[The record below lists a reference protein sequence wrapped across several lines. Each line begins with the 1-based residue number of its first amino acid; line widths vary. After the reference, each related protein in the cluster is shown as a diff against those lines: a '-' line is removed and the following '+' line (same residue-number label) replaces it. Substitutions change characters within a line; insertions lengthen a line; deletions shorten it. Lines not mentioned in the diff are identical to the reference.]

1 MPVCRG
7 AVMLSY
13 HFLIGD
19 TASPPANSRSG
30 EHTPTDTHK
39 HGQQRSEHAW
49 AQWTDVHQ
57 APPPTQELWLFFLRF
72 STLITEYSLGHTT
85 RKYIKIVVMFFL
97 KELYCYTM
105 FVYTCLVNVHKM
117 AMFHQRNF
125 CSDQFELCIYTAPAS
140 LKMEVFWIVPAIY
153 KVVYAVMEFFFF
165 FFYLY
170 GAMHSFFQLF

>member
-72 STLITEYSLGHTT
+72 STLITEYLLGHTT

-97 KELYCYTM
+97 KELYCYAM

-125 CSDQFELCIYTAPAS
+125 CSDQFET
-140 LKMEVFWIVPAIY
+140 V
-153 KVVYAVMEFFFF
+153 
-165 FFYLY
+165 YLY
-170 GAMHSFFQLF
+170 CTGFLKNEPYLINSVIYAI